1 MIMSTPVSAANPS
14 YTRRGSVKSRAYSES
29 RKNWRDY
36 LRKIAMGYE
45 LEQDLHR
52 DEDYF
57 PDNARYW
64 LQATTPLAP
73 QWVAGRIAAAADQY
87 RALAS
92 MAREQ
97 EQQSQ

>member
-1 MIMSTPVSAANPS
+1 MNTSWCSVNPS
-14 YTRRGSVKSRAYSES
+14 SDRRGNVKSRLYSGP

-36 LRKIAMGYE
+36 LRTIAMGYE

-57 PDNARYW
+57 PDSARYW
-64 LQATTPLAP
+64 LQATTLLAP
-73 QWVAGRIAAAADQY
+73 QWVASRIAAAAEQH
-87 RALAS
+87 RSMAS